1 MPFLPNFITYL
12 NRLLFSVFLSS
23 KTKIGKNFR
32 LGYWGLGIVI
42 HEDTIIGDNCL
53 ISQNVTIG
61 RNFKQFG
68 VPEIGDN
75 VCVGSGSIIFGEIK
89 IEDNVIIGSNSLI
102 NKSIIKNST
111 VVGNQ

>member
-1 MPFLPNFITYL
+1 M
-12 NRLLFSVFLSS
+12 LL
-23 KTKIGKNFR
+23 
-32 LGYWGLGIVI
+32 
-42 HEDTIIGDNCL
+42 
-53 ISQNVTIG
+53 G

-75 VCVGSGSIIFGEIK
+75 VYVGSGSIIFGEIK

-111 VVGNQ
+111 EVGNPTKIIESDRKESYFQLNIKNK